1 MGSSG
6 PTSRAPCSARS
17 PGNALI
23 YLPGLGRSGR
33 RRSRVSNPRRRF
45 SMSKLIVRVGLPAL
59 TLLALAGCGSS
70 KSSTTAST
78 AATAPAGTPAVN
90 AAIAAQ
96 VPAAIKSKGTLDV
109 GTEAQYA
116 PNEFVA
122 TDGHTI
128 IGMDPDLVK
137 AIAAVMGLKAR
148 LINSTFEA
156 IIPGLA
162 AGRYDVGASSF
173 TDTKER
179 EKTVDFVT
187 YLSVGQAFLSKANG
201 GPQVN
206 TLSELCGHKVSV
218 EKGTIEVEEAEKQ
231 NKKCKSEGKSA
242 IKLLVFP
249 GQNDANLALA
259 SGRSEIDYADSPII
273 AYQVRKLG
281 VSVRSSPTFGAA
293 PYGLALPKGNGMAKP
308 TLEALKV
315 LMADGTYHAIL
326 KKWELESAAISNPV
340 INGAQS

>member
-1 MGSSG
+1 
-6 PTSRAPCSARS
+6 
-17 PGNALI
+17 
-23 YLPGLGRSGR
+23 
-33 RRSRVSNPRRRF
+33 
-45 SMSKLIVRVGLPAL
+45 MSKLVVRLGVPAL
-59 TLLALAGCGSS
+59 TVLALAGCGSS
-70 KSSTTAST
+70 NKSSTAST
-78 AATAPAGTPAVN
+78 ATSSGSSSAN

-96 VPAAIKSKGTLDV
+96 VPAAIKSKGTLTV
-109 GTEAQYA
+109 ATEAQYA
-116 PNEFVA
+116 PNEFIA
-122 TDGHTI
+122 SDGHTV

-137 AIAAVMGLKAR
+137 ALAGVMGLKVKVV
-148 LINSTFEA
+148 NSTFEA

-162 AGRYDVGASSF
+162 AGRYDMGASSF

-187 YLSVGQAFLSKANG
+187 YLSVGQALLSKSNG
-201 GPQVN
+201 GPQLN
-206 TLSELCGHKVSV
+206 TLAELCGHTVSV
-218 EKGTIEVEEAEKQ
+218 EKGTVELEEGEKQ

-249 GQNDANLALA
+249 GQNDANLALS

-308 TLEALKV
+308 VLEALKA
-315 LMADGTYHAIL
+315 LMANGTYTAIL
-326 KKWELESAAISNPV
+326 KRWELESAAISSPV
-340 INGAQS
+340 INGAKS

>member
-1 MGSSG
+1 MSLVV
-6 PTSRAPCSARS
+6 ARV
-17 PGNALI
+17 AA
-23 YLPGLGRSGR
+23 
-33 RRSRVSNPRRRF
+33 
-45 SMSKLIVRVGLPAL
+45 PAL
-59 TLLALAGCGSS
+59 VVMLLAGCGSS
-70 KSSTTAST
+70 KSTTTTTTTVTSKT
-78 AATAPAGTPAVN
+78 AVVIVPKLN

-96 VPAAIKSKGTLDV
+96 VPAAVKSKGTLNV

-122 TDGHTI
+122 PDGHTI
-128 IGMDPDLVK
+128 IGMDPELVK
-137 AIAAVMGLKAR
+137 SLAAVMGLKANM
-148 LINSTFEA
+148 INSTFEA

-187 YLSVGQAFLSKANG
+187 YLSVGQAFLTKANG
-201 GPQVN
+201 GPQIN
-206 TLSELCGHKVSV
+206 TLAELCGHTVSV
-218 EKGTIEVEEAEKQ
+218 EKGTVELEEAEKQ
-231 NKKCKSEGKSA
+231 NKKCKTEGKSA

-259 SGRSEIDYADSPII
+259 SGRSEVDYADSPII

-281 VSVRSSPTFGAA
+281 VAVRSSPTFGAA

-308 TLEALKV
+308 VLEALKV
-315 LMADGTYHAIL
+315 LMADGTYASIL
-326 KKWELESAAISNPV
+326 KKWELQDAAINNPV

>member
-1 MGSSG
+1 
-6 PTSRAPCSARS
+6 
-17 PGNALI
+17 
-23 YLPGLGRSGR
+23 
-33 RRSRVSNPRRRF
+33 
-45 SMSKLIVRVGLPAL
+45 MSKLVARIGVPAL
-59 TLLALAGCGSS
+59 AVLAIAGCGSS
-70 KSSTTAST
+70 NSSTSTSTPSTSSLPTPTA
-78 AATAPAGTPAVN
+78 N

-96 VPAAIKSKGTLDV
+96 VPAAIKSKGTLNV
-109 GTEAQYA
+109 ATEAQYA

-122 TDGHTI
+122 PDGHTI
-128 IGMDPDLVK
+128 VGMDPDLVK
-137 AIAAVMGLKAR
+137 ALAAVMGLKVNVV
-148 LINSTFEA
+148 NSTFEA

-162 AGRYDVGASSF
+162 SGRYDLGASSF

-201 GPQVN
+201 GPQIN
-206 TLSELCGHKVSV
+206 TLAELCGHTVSV
-218 EKGTIEVEEAEKQ
+218 EKGTIELEEAEKQ
-231 NKKCKSEGKSA
+231 NKKCKSEGKAA

-249 GQNDANLALA
+249 GQNDANLALS

-293 PYGLALPKGNGMAKP
+293 PYGLALPKEKGMAKP
-308 TLEALKV
+308 VLEALKA
-315 LMADGTYHAIL
+315 LMADGTYTAIL

-340 INGAQS
+340 INGAKS